1 MKSSLS
7 QADESKYYII
17 IINDENL
24 TLLQRQESNL
34 LPLDY
39 ETNMQPL
46 TPRCGQKTSI
56 SSRTWRWKI
65 IINQNNSFI

>member
-46 TPRCGQKTSI
+46 TPRCDDFLKDLHI
-56 SSRTWRWKI
+56 LADLEAE
-65 IINQNNSFI
+65 NNHKPK

>member
-1 MKSSLS
+1 MKT
-7 QADESKYYII
+7 Y
-17 IINDENL
+17 
-24 TLLQRQESNL
+24 LLQRQESNL